1 MKISSLI
8 LAAGSSSRLGSPKQL
23 VEYKGEIL
31 VSKITQLALAI
42 TDNVLIVLGANENI
56 IQPKLTELVQ
66 ENQQKLKVIVNTDW
80 NEGIGNSISFGVKQL
95 FDTSDAILIL
105 LCDQPFVGS
114 LLLQKM
120 MQAFANTEYSIIACK
135 YANQLG
141 VPILFGKKYFLELM
155 SLNGDLGAKVLLKQ
169 YGGSVMSID
178 FPEGIYDI
186 DTQEDL
192 AKFLLNE

>member
-23 VEYKGEIL
+23 VEYRGEIL
-31 VSKITQLALAI
+31 VSKIAQLALSI
-42 TDNVLIVLGANENI
+42 TDNVLVVLGANENI

-66 ENQQKLKVIVNTDW
+66 ENQQKIKIMVNTDW
-80 NEGIGNSISFGVKQL
+80 NEGIGSSISFGVKQL
-95 FDTSDAILIL
+95 LETSDAILIL
-105 LCDQPFVGS
+105 LCDQPFVNY
-114 LLLQKM
+114 LLLQEM
-120 MQAFANTEYSIIACK
+120 VQAFAEAKYSIIACK

-141 VPILFGKKYFLELM
+141 VPILFDKKYFSELM
-155 SLNGDLGAKVLLKQ
+155 KLNGDVGAKVLLKKHADEI
-169 YGGSVMSID
+169 MSID

-192 AKFLLNE
+192 VKILLN

>member
-23 VEYKGEIL
+23 VEYRGEIL
-31 VSKITQLALAI
+31 ISKITQSALAV
-42 TDNVLIVLGANENI
+42 TDSVLVVLGANENI
-56 IQPKLTELVQ
+56 IQPKLMELYQ
-66 ENQQKLKVIVNTDW
+66 ENKYKLKIMVNSDW

-105 LCDQPFVGS
+105 LCDQPFVDF

-120 MQAFANTEYSIIACK
+120 MQYFANTKYSIIACK

-141 VPILFGKKYFLELM
+141 VPILFDKKYFSELM
-155 SLNGDLGAKVLLKQ
+155 SLNGDIGAKVLLKKHIE
-169 YGGSVMSID
+169 SIMSID
-178 FPEGIYDI
+178 FPDGIYDI

-192 AKFLLNE
+192 VKILSY